1 MKKKTD
7 HSGLLGASLL
17 ALGALTAPAYAQDQ
31 TMPAADDS
39 DEEIVV
45 VGSRIRRDN
54 FNAPSPIQVL
64 TREES
69 TRAGLASTTEVLQ
82 STAATGGAAQLNNL
96 FGGFVVN
103 GGTGVNTI
111 GLRGFGPTETLVL
124 INGRRLSPAGV
135 RGAVGAAD
143 LNTIPSALVDRIEIL
158 KDGASSVYGS
168 DAVAGVVNI
177 ITNQNIDGF
186 ILEGQ
191 HNFVERGGGEQTRL
205 SLVGGRDFGDLSL
218 TGSVEYYERAAVTY
232 AQRDFTRCPIDL
244 VRDPATG
251 DLLDDVDPV
260 TGELKCWGINFVNS
274 PGTTLNTIGTAS
286 RAGYGGP
293 GAALTGNFTRWRPN
307 AFIDDGAGGRL
318 DGFEG
323 VNGGG
328 LQGFRN
334 RDTFDPEMLDQE
346 LITPTNT
353 LNIFLQAQYQLGGG
367 HELYGEALY
376 SRRESRGANYVQLT
390 LDYPNN
396 ELLPPELRAGAVFS
410 ALSTFPATLPSNV
423 PMPAAYPTQVRGF
436 IGFGLTDATQEVEYT
451 RYVAGIRGEI
461 GFLDNWRYDANVY
474 FGRNDS
480 VQLQQNF
487 LTDRVFNSLVIDTN
501 PVNVAAAPANLVR
514 RTPSGT
520 SYICAVTV
528 TNPGY
533 GCIPA
538 PALTAATIGGNLP
551 GDWVNWIQQTLP
563 ETTEYDER
571 ALQFVVDG
579 PLFSLPAGQVQAVF
593 GLEYRNA
600 EVDDTPEFNNI
611 NNNIYNY
618 SSAQPTRG
626 EDSVREGFAE
636 IEVPILRDAQFAE
649 SLTLNLSG
657 RYTDYESY
665 GSGSTYKIGLTWEP
679 VQNLMFRY
687 TRGTSFRAPAL
698 FEQFLGA
705 QSGFQPSN
713 TDPCNLY
720 GSLSPTNQ
728 VYINCD
734 AEIGDTSF
742 VQTHGVTVYALGGQ
756 ANDLSA
762 ETSENETIGFTWR
775 PIRDVDGIGDI
786 SLAVDRFS
794 IEVNDQVAQLGYR
807 NIFNL
812 CYNSPDPAT
821 EPTCALIT
829 RDPSNAVTINN
840 SYLNIAS
847 QKAEGFDIGARY
859 RRSLF
864 NGELSVVANMVL
876 FNTQTF
882 QLLPQFDAT
891 DTNGTIGVP
900 EMAGDLSVNYEQ
912 GPWALH
918 YGVSWIA
925 EMDDYNALEED
936 PATSFFVLST
946 PDYFLHDA
954 SVQYNADAWRF
965 TVGVRNLF
973 DETPPQVSSVD
984 PLFNGLGSTPF
995 YSGFDMYG
1003 RQFFVNVSTRF

>member
-31 TMPAADDS
+31 TTAAADDG

-64 TREES
+64 TREDS

-82 STAATGGAAQLNNL
+82 STAATGGSAQLNNL
-96 FGGFVVN
+96 FGGYTVN
-103 GGTGVNTI
+103 GGGGVNTI

-124 INGRRLSPAGV
+124 INGRRLSPAGT

-177 ITNQNIDGF
+177 ITNQNLDGF
-186 ILEGQ
+186 VLEGQ
-191 HNFVERGGGEQTRL
+191 QNFVERGGGEQTRL
-205 SLVGGRDFGDLSL
+205 SLSGGHDFGNLSL
-218 TGSVEYYERAAVTY
+218 TGSLEYYERATLTY
-232 AQRDFTRCPIDL
+232 GQRDFTRCPTDL
-244 VRDPATG
+244 VRDP
-251 DLLDDVDPV
+251 D
-260 TGELKCWGINFVNS
+260 TGELFDDIDPLTGEVKCWGINFVNS

-286 RAGYGGP
+286 RPGYGGA
-293 GAALTGNFTRWRPN
+293 GAAATGNFTRWRPN
-307 AFIDDGAGGRL
+307 AFTDDGAGGRL
-318 DGFEG
+318 NGFEG

-328 LQGFRN
+328 LQGFGN
-334 RDTFDPEMLDQE
+334 RDTFDPEMLGQE
-346 LITPTNT
+346 LVTPTN
-353 LNIFLQAQYQLGGG
+353 NWNAFLQAQYQLGGG
-367 HELYGEALY
+367 HELYGEVLY
-376 SRRESRGANYVQLT
+376 SRRESSYANYVQLT

-396 ELLPPELRAGAVFS
+396 ALLPPELRTGGAFS
-410 ALSTFPATLPSNV
+410 VLSTFPATLPSNV

-436 IGFGLTDATQEVEYT
+436 LGFGLTQATQEVEYT
-451 RYVAGIRGEI
+451 RYVAGIRGEL

-480 VQLQQNF
+480 VNRQQNF

-514 RTPSGT
+514 RTPDGT
-520 SYICAVTV
+520 QYICAITV

-533 GCIPA
+533 GCIPG
-538 PALTAATIGGNLP
+538 PALTAATVGGNLP

-563 ETTEYDER
+563 QTTIYEEE
-571 ALQFVVDG
+571 AFQFIVDG
-579 PLFSLPAGQVQAVF
+579 PLFALPAGTVQGVF

-600 EVDDTPEFNNI
+600 EINDTPDFNNI

-626 EDSVREGFAE
+626 EDSVQEVFAE
-636 IEVPILRDAQFAE
+636 VEVPILRDAAFAE
-649 SLTLNLSG
+649 SLTLNVSG

-665 GSGSTYKIGLTWEP
+665 GADSTYKIGLTWEP
-679 VQNLMFRY
+679 VQDLMFRY
-687 TRGTSFRAPAL
+687 SRGTSFRAPAL

-705 QSGFQPSN
+705 QSGFQASN

-720 GSLSPTNQ
+720 GSLSPTNP

-734 AEIGDTSF
+734 AEIGNTAF

-756 ANDLSA
+756 DNDLSA

-775 PIRDVDGIGDI
+775 PVRDVDGIGDI

-794 IEVNDQVAQLGYR
+794 IEVNNQVAQLGYR

-812 CYNSPDPAT
+812 CYNSPDPVT
-821 EPTCALIT
+821 EPTCALIS
-829 RDPSNAVTINN
+829 RDPANAVTVDN

-847 QKAEGFDIGARY
+847 QKAEGFDIGGRY
-859 RRSLF
+859 LRSLF
-864 NGELSVVANMVL
+864 NGELSIVANMVL
-876 FNTQTF
+876 FNTQSF

-891 DTNGTIGVP
+891 DTNGTIGIP
-900 EMAGDLSVNYEQ
+900 EMAADLSVNFER
-912 GPWALH
+912 GPWAFH
-918 YGVSWIA
+918 YGVSWIDA
-925 EMDDYNALEED
+925 MDDYNALEED
-936 PATSFFVLST
+936 PATSVFVLST

-954 SVQYNADAWRF
+954 SVQYNTEAWRF

-973 DETPPQVSSVD
+973 DQDPPQVSSVD
-984 PLFNGLGSTPF
+984 PLFNGVGTLPL
-995 YSGFDMYG
+995 YSGFDVYG